1 MNRGLIVMS
10 TVGKRG
16 RPLGYKLNESTKI
29 AIRQS
34 KIGQKHSQETKDKIS
49 KSLLSYFRR
58 KNPLST
64 EMINSYCNCNKEFS
78 EGLMDWFDEVRE
90 FIDSS
95 EDILTYRAIY
105 NIERQE
111 RSIGPDIENI
121 SHNITPELLVMFKQH
136 CEAVGITMD
145 SFYDSIEG

>member
-1 MNRGLIVMS
+1 MDII
-10 TVGKRG
+10 GKRG
-16 RPLGYKLNESTKI
+16 RPLGYKLNEATKM

-49 KSLLSYFRR
+49 RSLLIYFR
-58 KNPLST
+58 KKHPLSA
-64 EMINSYCNCNKEFS
+64 EMMNSYCNYNGGLN
-78 EGLMDWFDEVRE
+78 EGLANWFDEVRE

-95 EDILTYRAIY
+95 EDILTYRAMY

-111 RSIGPDIENI
+111 LSVGIDIENV

-136 CEAVGITMD
+136 CESIGINMD
-145 SFYDSIEG
+145 SLYDLL